1 MAINSRAGDYGFAEG
16 AGRESYYGE
25 RRARIRER
33 MEFHQSR
40 NTGTGGAPRSV
51 RFIDLE
57 PIEPLQARPVQGED
71 ADPVQAKT
79 FRGNIINIQI

>member
-1 MAINSRAGDYGFAEG
+1 MDSRRGQGGKAITAS
-16 AGRESYYGE
+16 AGRASASGWNSTKAAT
-25 RRARIRER
+25 RGPA
-33 MEFHQSR
+33 
-40 NTGTGGAPRSV
+40 APPRSV